1 MKILSS
7 LLLIVGVIVCV
18 QIVHAYGATT
28 VTLRLGF
35 LNINTASAIIGNFGL
50 ANGMYSVYADVKDCD
65 PADSE
70 QGAFANE
77 NIAALAFESG
87 PLLAKGIAHC
97 FVQGHDQWGNFQRDD
112 DSDDN

>member
-28 VTLRLGF
+28 VTLRIF
-35 LNINTASAIIGNFGL
+35 NINTASAIIGNSGL
-50 ANGMYSVYADVKDCD
+50 TNGMYCVYADVKDCD

-70 QGAFANE
+70 QGTFANQ
-77 NIAALAFESG
+77 NITAWAFESG

-97 FVQGHDQWGNFQRDD
+97 FVQGHDQWNNFQRDD